1 MTRTRWLI
9 LVLLASLAVNLFI
22 GGLAIG
28 RWVDHGW
35 DHRGGPR
42 HHAGST
48 PEGPGPRWLRRM
60 VGEDA
65 MDTVRS
71 VWEQHE
77 AVIDPLRAEADAART
92 AVADTLSAEPFV
104 RADYAA
110 ALAEMRD
117 AMERMQA
124 AIHAAIV
131 DVVDGMTADQRHAF
145 AERARAW
152 ADKHRGPPPP
162 PPGG

>member
-9 LVLLASLAVNLFI
+9 LALLASLAVNLFI

-35 DHRGGPR
+35 RDGPHR
-42 HHAGST
+42 HAGPP

-60 VGEDA
+60 VGEEGI
-65 MDTVRS
+65 DTVRA
-71 VWEQHE
+71 VWSRHE
-77 AVIDPLRAEADAART
+77 AVIDPLRAEADAARS
-92 AVADTLSAEPFV
+92 AVADALAADPFV
-104 RADYAA
+104 RADYET

-117 AMERMQA
+117 AMGRMHA
-124 AIHAAIV
+124 AIHGAV
-131 DVVDGMTADQRHAF
+131 TDVVDAMTPEQRSTF

-152 ADKHRGPPPP
+152 AERRRGPPPP
-162 PPGG
+162 E